1 MSAVAAAL
9 PFVAEPDSPPVYGP
23 ASRLTFGALTIVPED
38 DGFLVGNPETG
49 VFLLLPEVGV
59 VAIRELQAGK
69 TLAEAGEAASAYAGQ
84 DVDVVDF
91 AATLAESGLVAGVDG
106 TSVAP
111 EVARGWSRTWLAGV
125 PTEIARPFFSTPAW
139 VFYGF
144 LLAASLGVFA
154 FRPAFRPTFEDSLFY
169 PNPAVCVVVLTV
181 LGLVLATCHEISH
194 WLAARAVGVSARFS
208 AGRRYFFPVLETD
221 LSQLWSVPRR
231 RRFGPFLG
239 GMAFD
244 TVVLASALGLRVAWG
259 EGLIDLDPLLYRLLG
274 ALVLRQVFVLGWQG
288 LVFLRTDLY
297 VALVSILGCYN
308 LRRVNHLSLMRKIHR
323 LKPDEEAELAA
334 AHPRD
339 LSVARWFG
347 FISVAGLIWVIFMF
361 VTFFV
366 PSTVVMAGWIFGSL
380 IGAPPSGQ
388 AFWEALTIGMLT
400 AMQGVLPFAI
410 YGWHRLRRRQGVAS
424 S

>member
-9 PFVAEPDSPPVYGP
+9 PVAGTQPSPVFGP
-23 ASRLTFGALTIVPED
+23 ASRLDFGALTIVPED
-38 DGFLVGNPETG
+38 DGFLVGNPQTG

-69 TLAEAGEAASAYAGQ
+69 SLAEAGAAASAFAGEE
-84 DVDVVDF
+84 VDVFDF
-91 AATLAESGLVAGVDG
+91 AATLSEAGLITDVDG
-106 TSVAP
+106 ASVGPGAP
-111 EVARGWSRTWLAGV
+111 TGWSRTWLAGV

-139 VFYGF
+139 LFYGF
-144 LLAASLGVFA
+144 LLAFSLAVFA
-154 FRPAFRPTFEDSLFY
+154 TRPAFRPTFEDSLFY
-169 PNPAVCVVVLTV
+169 PNPAVCVVALTV
-181 LGLVLATCHEISH
+181 LGFVLATGHEICH

-231 RRFGPFLG
+231 LRFGPFLG

-244 TVVLASALGLRVAWG
+244 TVVLAGALGLRVAWS
-259 EGLIDLDPLLYRLLG
+259 EGLIDLSPLVYRLLG

-308 LRRVNHLSLMRKIHR
+308 LRRVNHLSLMRKIRR
-323 LKPDEEAELAA
+323 LTPAEAEELAN

-347 FISVAGLIWVIFMF
+347 FVSVAGLIWVIFMF

-366 PSTVVMAGWIFGSL
+366 PGTVVMAGWIFGSL
-380 IGAPPSGQ
+380 IGAPISGQ
-388 AFWEALTIGMLT
+388 VFWEALTIGVFT
-400 AMQGVLPFAI
+400 AMEFMLPFAI
-410 YGWHRLRRRQGVAS
+410 YGWQRLRRRQGVPAS
-424 S
+424 

>member
-9 PFVAEPDSPPVYGP
+9 PLAGTDSPPVFGP
-23 ASRLTFGALTIVPED
+23 ASRLAFGALTIVPED
-38 DGFLVGNPETG
+38 DGFLVGNPQTG

-69 TLAEAGEAASAYAGQ
+69 NLAEAGAAASAFAGEE
-84 DVDVVDF
+84 VDVVDF
-91 AATLAESGLVAGVDG
+91 AATLAEAGLVADVDG

-111 EVARGWSRTWLAGV
+111 AVATGWSRTWLAGV

-139 VFYGF
+139 VAYGL
-144 LLAASLGVFA
+144 LLAGSLAIFA
-154 FRPAFRPTFEDSLFY
+154 TRPAFRPTFEDSLFY

-181 LGLVLATCHEISH
+181 LGFVLATGHELCH

-244 TVVLASALGLRVAWG
+244 TVVLAGALGLRVAWG
-259 EGLIDLDPLLYRLLG
+259 EGLIDVPPLLYRLLG

-308 LRRVNHLSLMRKIHR
+308 LRRVNQLTLKRRIRR
-323 LKPDEEAELAA
+323 LRPEEAAELAA

-347 FISVAGLIWVIFMF
+347 FISIAGLIWVIFMF

-380 IGAPPSGQ
+380 IGAPISGQ

-400 AMQGVLPFAI
+400 AMQGFLPFAI
-410 YGWHRLRRRQGVAS
+410 WGWQRFRRRQGVLAS
-424 S
+424 